1 MIKLLW
7 RIIWG
12 DSGPVKPLCAHD
24 WETVAKTTN
33 PPWTDLSDLPVD
45 YEDMPWAY
53 QERLLKGLTS
63 ILRSCRKCGFQDV
76 FELLGAPIQ

>member
-1 MIKLLW
+1 MLKLLW

-12 DSGPVKPLCAHD
+12 EPGPEKPKCAHE
-24 WETVAKTTN
+24 WETVSTTTS
-33 PPWTDLSDLPVD
+33 PALPVSQVPDD
-45 YEDMPWAY
+45 YEDMPWDY

-76 FELLGAPIQ
+76 FELLGAPLQ